1 MAESSFDKFLA
12 TPTSTKVA
20 VLVLCAG
27 LIGAAWY
34 FLFYGEVEAALVR
47 EQQTTQRLAKE
58 LAEEQDIEKNLK
70 KYHDEIERLSK
81 SRDEMRGRLPE
92 NAEIAELLQQI
103 HGQAKIV
110 GLEIIRFE
118 RGEDEIEPM
127 YARIPVTMVLR
138 GSFHQIALFFFYLG
152 KLTRIINVE
161 NIQLTMIPSR
171 DAENLQGSIEARCT
185 ATTFMYV
192 PPSQSAAADTGK
204 AGKAGTAGAAK
215 KPSAEEGK

>member
-27 LIGAAWY
+27 LMGAAWY
-34 FLFYGEVEAALVR
+34 FLFYGEVEAALVT
-47 EQQTTQRLAKE
+47 EQQKTKALAKE

-70 KYHDEIERLSK
+70 KYQDEIERLSK
-81 SRDEMRGRLPE
+81 SRDEMRDRLPE

-118 RGEDEIEPM
+118 RGDDEVEPM

-138 GSFHQIALFFFYLG
+138 GTFHQVALFFFYLG
-152 KLTRIINVE
+152 KLTRIVNVE
-161 NIQLTMIPSR
+161 NIELTTLKGR
-171 DAENLQGSIEARCT
+171 DAEQNQGLVEAKCT

-192 PPSQSAAADTGK
+192 PPTQSAA
-204 AGKAGTAGAAK
+204 GAKGGAK
-215 KPSAEEGK
+215 KPAKKPAAKGEK

>member
-47 EQQTTQRLAKE
+47 EQQKTTTLNKE
-58 LAEEQDIEKNLK
+58 LAEEQEIEKNLK
-70 KYHDEIERLSK
+70 KYQDEIERLKK
-81 SRDEMRGRLPE
+81 SRDEMRDRLPE

-110 GLEIIRFE
+110 GLEILRFE
-118 RGEDEIEPM
+118 RGDDEIEPM
-127 YARIPVTMVLR
+127 YARIPVTMKLR
-138 GSFHQIALFFFYLG
+138 GTFHQVALFFFYLG
-152 KLTRIINVE
+152 RLTRIVNVE
-161 NIQLTMIPSR
+161 NIELKIVDAR
-171 DAENLQGSIEARCT
+171 KAENVEGWVEASCT
-185 ATTFMYV
+185 ATTFMYK
-192 PPSQSAAADTGK
+192 PPTQSAAPAGAKGK
-204 AGKAGTAGAAK
+204 AATPGAPGAPAAAK
-215 KPSAEEGK
+215 GGK

>member
-27 LIGAAWY
+27 LMGAAWY

-47 EQQTTQRLAKE
+47 EQQKTKSLAKD
-58 LAEEQDIEKNLK
+58 LAEEQEIEKNLK
-70 KYHDEIERLSK
+70 KYQDEIERLSK
-81 SRDEMRGRLPE
+81 SRDEMRDRLPE

-118 RGEDEIEPM
+118 RGEDQIEPM

-138 GSFHQIALFFFYLG
+138 GTFHQVALFFFYLG
-152 KLTRIINVE
+152 KLTRIVNVE
-161 NIQLTMIPSR
+161 NIQLTMLKGR
-171 DAENLQGSIEARCT
+171 DAEQNQGFVEARCT

-192 PPSQSAAADTGK
+192 PPTQSAA
-204 AGKAGTAGAAK
+204 GAKGGAK
-215 KPSAEEGK
+215 KPAPKKPAKGEK